1 MKKKT
6 GLFLETHGYPI
17 RLSFIFFM
25 VIMVLSWS
33 CGQTKAPDPV
43 QEKPPEKKTAD
54 SKAASEEIPE
64 ITIRNVTENPVTYK
78 IKSSSDDK
86 EPQKKTIQVGEV
98 HHYPN
103 REDMHVFFPRENIWI
118 RYTLEKGKPFS
129 FRMDENNE
137 LELYIGSHG
146 REDAVDLAPY
156 VPTPLEVVETMLHM
170 AGVNEKDVVYDIGCG
185 DGRIVVMAAK
195 RFGARGVGIELDP
208 ERLKEAR
215 LNAQKAGVEGLV
227 EFRQEDATKSDYSDA
242 TVVTMYLLPESNE
255 LLRPKL
261 EAQLKDGT
269 RVVSHNYDII
279 GWKDRE
285 IGYQI
290 VETWN
295 GEEHSIYLY
304 KK

>member
-1 MKKKT
+1 MHEEKIFSKIERYSVKFSIT
-6 GLFLETHGYPI
+6 FFLI
-17 RLSFIFFM
+17 
-25 VIMVLSWS
+25 VMVLSWS
-33 CGQTKAPDPV
+33 CGQSNAPDPI
-43 QEKPPEKKTAD
+43 QEIAPEKKTAD
-54 SKAASEEIPE
+54 TKTPPEELPE

-78 IKSSSDDK
+78 IKPSSDESD
-86 EPQKKTIQVGEV
+86 PQEKTIKVGEV
-98 HHYPN
+98 HHYPS
-103 REDMHVFFPRENIWI
+103 REDLHVFFPRENLWI
-118 RYTLEKGKPFS
+118 RYTLERGKPFS

-146 REDAVDLAPY
+146 REDAADLAPY
-156 VPTPLEVVETMLHM
+156 VPTPLEVAETMLQM

-195 RFGARGVGIELDP
+195 RYGARGVGIELDP

-215 LNAQKAGVEGLV
+215 LNAQKAGVEELV
-227 EFRQEDATKSDYSDA
+227 EFRREDATKSDYSEA

-255 LLRPKL
+255 LLRPIL
-261 EAQLKDGT
+261 EAQLKDGA

-279 GWKDRE
+279 GWKNRE
-285 IGYQI
+285 TGYQT
-290 VETWN
+290 VEIWN

>member
-1 MKKKT
+1 LKT
-6 GLFLETHGYPI
+6 EGCSIKSFFILFLTV
-17 RLSFIFFM
+17 M
-25 VIMVLSWS
+25 ALSWS
-33 CGQTKAPDPV
+33 CGQTKAHDPLQKKTPV
-43 QEKPPEKKTAD
+43 KETKEIEPVPEKL
-54 SKAASEEIPE
+54 PE

-86 EPQKKTIQVGEV
+86 EPQRKTIQVGEV
-98 HHYPN
+98 HHYPT
-103 REDMHVFFPRENIWI
+103 REDMHVFFPRENLWI
-118 RYTLEKGKPFS
+118 RYTLERGKPFS

-156 VPTPLEVVETMLHM
+156 VPTPLEVAETMLQM
-170 AGVNEKDVVYDIGCG
+170 AGVNENDVVYDIGCG
-185 DGRIVVMAAK
+185 DGRILVMAAK

-215 LNAQKAGVEGLV
+215 LNAQKAGVEERI
-227 EFRQEDATKSDYSDA
+227 EFRQEDAAKSDYSEA

-255 LLRPKL
+255 LLRPIL
-261 EAQLKDGT
+261 EAQLKDGA

-285 IGYQI
+285 TGYQT

>member
-1 MKKKT
+1 MQGEK
-6 GLFLETHGYPI
+6 LFSRTDKCPFTFSI
-17 RLSFIFFM
+17 IFFLAVM
-25 VIMVLSWS
+25 ILSWS
-33 CGQTKAPDPV
+33 CGGANTHDPL
-43 QEKPPEKKTAD
+43 QEKTPVKKAGDIKPVPE
-54 SKAASEEIPE
+54 ELPE

-78 IKSSSDDK
+78 IKSSRDDK
-86 EPQKKTIQVGEV
+86 EPQRKTIQVGEV
-98 HHYPN
+98 HHHPS
-103 REDMHVFFPRENIWI
+103 REDMHVYFPRENLWI
-118 RYTLEKGKPFS
+118 RYTLEKGQPFS

-156 VPTPLEVVETMLHM
+156 VSTPLEVVETMLQM
-170 AGVNEKDVVYDIGCG
+170 ADVNENDVVYDIGCG

-195 RFGARGVGIELDP
+195 KFGARGIGIELNP

-215 LNAQKAGVEGLV
+215 LNAQKAGVEELV

-255 LLRPKL
+255 LLRPIL
-261 EAQLKDGT
+261 EEQLKDGA
-269 RVVSHNYDII
+269 RVISHNYDII

-285 IGYQI
+285 IGYQT
-290 VETWN
+290 VEIWN